1 MAQNIQVFLQVA
13 VLFCVVTTSIGGITD
28 FQKAFSELQNEVKEI
43 RQQSQEEIKSLQN
56 EVKEIRQQSQEEIKS
71 LQNEVEESK
80 EEISSLQNE
89 VEESKEEIKSLHKK
103 IEQLER
109 LEPLVTKGWFR
120 YSTGGF
126 QDNTHRALH

>member
-1 MAQNIQVFLQVA
+1 MAPNIQLVLHVA
-13 VLFCVVTTSIGGITD
+13 VLCCVVTTSIGGITD

-56 EVKEIRQQSQEEIKS
+56 EVEESQEEIR
-71 LQNEVEESK
+71 
-80 EEISSLQNE
+80 SLQNE
-89 VEESKEEIKSLHKK
+89 VEESKEEIKSLHEK

-120 YSTGGF
+120 YSIGGF
-126 QDNTHRALH
+126 QDNTHRALTSIY